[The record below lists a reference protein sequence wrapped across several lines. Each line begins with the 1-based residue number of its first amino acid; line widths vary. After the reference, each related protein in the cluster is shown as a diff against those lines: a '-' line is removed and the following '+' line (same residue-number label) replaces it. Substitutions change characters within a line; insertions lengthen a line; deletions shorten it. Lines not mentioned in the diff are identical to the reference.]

1 MTLNSRCQDD
11 SVPMGADV
19 LMLSTACELEM
30 SQPVRGGAEARPEA
44 PEAHRYVLLS
54 FVDGSSV
61 ELPDGGSLSDSLRAI
76 ADAMMCNPSI

>member
-1 MTLNSRCQDD
+1 
-11 SVPMGADV
+11 MGAHV
-19 LMLSTACELEM
+19 LMLSTACELDIP
-30 SQPVRGGAEARPEA
+30 QPVHGGAEARPEA